1 MVRVNPRLAK
11 HLIAVSLSFVRQL
24 GPLQHVKV

>member
-1 MVRVNPRLAK
+1 MARVNPRLAK
-11 HLIAVSLSFVRQL
+11 YLIAVSVSFVRLL